1 MEKGLRIHI
10 GSIPSTLFP
19 GTITS
24 LELFLVDSHNNVA
37 PSTAGCTVLMDSQKE
52 NFLVSLVYENGTPV
66 ANPMSAFVGLVTRV
80 E

>member
-37 PSTAGCTVLMDSQKE
+37 AKYCLLYRTHG
-52 NFLVSLVYENGTPV
+52 
-66 ANPMSAFVGLVTRV
+66 
-80 E
+80 

>member
-1 MEKGLRIHI
+1 MTPSQSYAKPSPFPAISRKTPENSNMEKGLRIHI

-37 PSTAGCTVLMDSQKE
+37 AKYCLLYRTHG
-52 NFLVSLVYENGTPV
+52 
-66 ANPMSAFVGLVTRV
+66 
-80 E
+80 